1 MQVIFKNSFQKTKP
15 AQTLCQS
22 PDRIL
27 MFNTSA
33 ETTPTV

>member
-1 MQVIFKNSFQKTKP
+1 MQVIFKNSFQKTEP
-15 AQTLCQS
+15 VQALWQS
-22 PDRIL
+22 PHHIL